1 MRALVI
7 DDERSIREGLSK
19 TLRRSGHEAVA
30 VENGRAG
37 VEEFSR
43 GDYDMVFLDVRMPG
57 IDGLDALVRLRDWDP
72 EVVIVVITG
81 YPSIETVL
89 KAFRLGA
96 YDYLPKPF
104 SPQEVRIITAR
115 AEERRRLRFEN
126 EQLRR
131 QLRAATCEP
140 RVISKSARMREVNA
154 LIDKVSRTDGSVLIT
169 GESGTG
175 KEVVARMI
183 YALSPRK
190 EREFVAVDCSVLS
203 EHLLE
208 SELFGHVKGAF
219 TGAHA
224 PKRGLFELADG
235 GTFFLDEVGNL
246 SLSTQA
252 KLLLVLQEWEIKP
265 VGGVAARRVDVR
277 LITATNCD
285 LTQAMRQGSFREDLY
300 YRLAVFPIHLPP
312 LRERT
317 EDIPDLARHFVTKY
331 AQKAMKE
338 IREMSP
344 GFLAVLSS
352 YDFPGNIRE
361 LENIIQRAV
370 VIEETQTLR
379 PSSLP
384 AYLLRD
390 QAEEKKR
397 FPTLVELE
405 RDHIGLVLR
414 ACGEHK
420 SQAAEI
426 LGIDR
431 KTLYRKLKQYGLDG
445 G

>member
-1 MRALVI
+1 VKALII
-7 DDERSIREGLSK
+7 DDERSIRDGLAK
-19 TLRRSGHEAVA
+19 TLRRSGHEAIA
-30 VENGRAG
+30 LENGASG
-37 VEEFSR
+37 VGEFTQ
-43 GDYDMVFLDVRMPG
+43 GGYDLVFLDIRMPG
-57 IDGLDALVRLRDWDP
+57 MDGMETLVRLREWDP
-72 EVVIVVITG
+72 EVIIVIITG

-131 QLRAATCEP
+131 QLKAATCDA

-154 LIDKVSRTDGSVLIT
+154 LIDKVARTDGSVLIT

-183 YALSPRK
+183 YELSPRK
-190 EREFVAVDCSVLS
+190 DREFVAVDCSVLS
-203 EHLLE
+203 ESLLE

-246 SLSTQA
+246 SMGTQA
-252 KLLLVLQEWEIKP
+252 KLLRVIQEREIKP
-265 VGGVAARRVDVR
+265 VGGVTARRVDVR

-285 LTQAMRQGSFREDLY
+285 LARAMRQGSFREDLY

-312 LRERT
+312 LRERP
-317 EDIPDLARHFVTKY
+317 EDIPELARHFVAKY

-338 IREMSP
+338 IGEMSS

-370 VIEETQTLR
+370 VIEETRSLR

-397 FPTLVELE
+397 FPTLIELE

-414 ACGEHK
+414 ACGDRK
-420 SQAAEI
+420 GQAAEV

-431 KTLYRKLKQYGLDG
+431 KTLYRKLKQYGLC
-445 G
+445 

>member
-1 MRALVI
+1 MRALII
-7 DDERSIREGLSK
+7 DDERSIREGLAK
-19 TLRRSGHEAVA
+19 TLRRMGHEVTVA
-30 VENGRAG
+30 ADGQAG
-37 VEEFSR
+37 IDEFDR
-43 GDYDMVFLDVRMPG
+43 GGCDVVFLDLKMPG
-57 IDGLDALVRLRDWDP
+57 IDGMETLVRLKDADP
-72 EVVIVVITG
+72 EVIIVVITG

-131 QLRAATCEP
+131 QLRAVKGDAY
-140 RVISKSARMREVNA
+140 VISKSPAMREVNA
-154 LIDKVSRTDGSVLIT
+154 LIDKLARTDGNVLIT

-183 YALSPRK
+183 YGLSPRK
-190 EREFVAVDCSVLS
+190 DREFVAVDCSMLA
-203 EHLLE
+203 EPLLE

-246 SLSTQA
+246 SPATQA
-252 KLLLVLQEWEIKP
+252 KLLRVIQEREIKP
-265 VGGVAARRVDVR
+265 VGGTTSKKVDVR
-277 LITATNCD
+277 IIAATNAD
-285 LTQAMRQGSFREDLY
+285 LQQAIREGTFREDLY

-312 LRERT
+312 LRERP
-317 EDIPDLARHFVTKY
+317 EDIPELTRLFLRKY
-331 AQKAMKE
+331 AGKTAKR
-338 IREMSP
+338 IRDVSP

-352 YDFPGNIRE
+352 YNFPGNVRE
-361 LENIIQRAV
+361 LENIVQRAV
-370 VIEETQTLR
+370 VIEESDVLR

-384 AYLLRD
+384 AYLLKN
-390 QAEEKKR
+390 QPEEKKR
-397 FPTLVELE
+397 FPTLRELE
-405 RDHIGLVLR
+405 RDHIALVLR
-414 ACGEHK
+414 ACDSRK
-420 SQAAEI
+420 AQAAEI

-431 KTLYRKLKQYGLDG
+431 KTLYRKMRQYELS
-445 G
+445 

>member
-1 MRALVI
+1 VKALII
-7 DDERSIREGLSK
+7 DDERSIRDGLAK
-19 TLRRSGHEAVA
+19 TLRRIGHEAEA
-30 VENGRAG
+30 TENGQLG
-37 VEEFSR
+37 LEEFGR
-43 GDYDMVFLDVRMPG
+43 GGYDMVFLDLRMPG
-57 IDGLDALVRLRDWDP
+57 IDGMEALVRLRDLDP
-72 EVVIVVITG
+72 EVVIVIITG

-131 QLRAATCEP
+131 QLNAAKADRCL
-140 RVISKSARMREVNA
+140 ISKSPSMRDING
-154 LIDKVSRTDGSVLIT
+154 LIEKVARTDGNVLIT

-183 YALSPRK
+183 YELSPRRD
-190 EREFVAVDCSVLS
+190 REFVAVDCSTLS
-203 EHLLE
+203 ESLLE
-208 SELFGHVKGAF
+208 SELFGHVRGAF
-219 TGAHA
+219 TGALS

-246 SLSTQA
+246 SPGTQA
-252 KLLLVLQEWEIKP
+252 KLLRVIQEREIKP
-265 VGGVAARRVDVR
+265 VGGVASRKVDVR
-277 LITATNCD
+277 LIAATNSD
-285 LTQAMRQGSFREDLY
+285 LARSLKQGNFREDLY

-312 LRERT
+312 LRERL
-317 EDIPDLARHFVTKY
+317 EDLPELARHFMVKY
-331 AQKAMKE
+331 AQKSVKN

-361 LENIIQRAV
+361 LENIVQRAIV
-370 VIEETQTLR
+370 LEESGVLR

-390 QAEEKKR
+390 QAEEKRR
-397 FPTLVELE
+397 FPTLLELE
-405 RDHIGLVLR
+405 RDHISLVLR
-414 ACGEHK
+414 ACGERK
-420 SQAAEI
+420 GQASEI
-426 LGIDR
+426 LGVDR
-431 KTLYRKLKQYGLDG
+431 KTLYRKLKQYGLC
-445 G
+445 